1 MGGIIKVGPL
11 SKPERWEAGRVG
23 VSLLVKTVAIL
34 LQEHKMGKENRIESS
49 RKKQHL
55 TTVLKRQYSPS
66 NKQFRG
72 KKNGFAAA
80 YSVCCFT
87 GCNLGSGSVLGFSLK
102 ATATSLLHL
111 CVQRKQ
117 DLIILIH
124 LLDRSQSV
132 MANPLLCNLYLSLL
146 VAKKNKIIKNLH
158 RYIILL
164 PSDSL
169 PGLCF
174 SLYLPRLRMPGGSAY
189 IVFSPYVLYQPL
201 DKDSA
206 QAGYNIL
213 LGWWTRERW
222 SNINTFF
229 PLSP

>member
-1 MGGIIKVGPL
+1 M
-11 SKPERWEAGRVG
+11 
-23 VSLLVKTVAIL
+23 
-34 LQEHKMGKENRIESS
+34 
-49 RKKQHL
+49 
-55 TTVLKRQYSPS
+55 
-66 NKQFRG
+66 
-72 KKNGFAAA
+72 
-80 YSVCCFT
+80 CCFT

-111 CVQRKQ
+111 CVVRKQ

-229 PLSP
+229 PPLSITIFSQSAKGM